1 MGMMVLAVI
10 FVHMEQS
17 NHEQTGEH
25 RQVSLWAV
33 LARSLPEWLSVQGY
47 LPCTD
52 DRTVSVHPA
61 VSRGEG
67 RYMQV
72 INAQQYVYM
81 IIEYSQRGILSWLSD
96 IVAMILSFIPACLCI
111 RFLHFLVVP
120 WWRLE
125 NSSQNIGVSSW
136 DLYWN
141 SKDIIATMVIECFC
155 SKYTVESCHQVTSI
169 MKLYFLLNT

>member
-1 MGMMVLAVI
+1 MRWVWWFWLWFSCIWSKVI
-10 FVHMEQS
+10 MSKLVNINRFLYEQCLQEVCQNGS
-17 NHEQTGEH
+17 QF
-25 RQVSLWAV
+25 RDICRA
-33 LARSLPEWLSVQGY
+33 
-47 LPCTD
+47 
-52 DRTVSVHPA
+52 PA
-61 VSRGEG
+61 
-67 RYMQV
+67 
-72 INAQQYVYM
+72 
-81 IIEYSQRGILSWLSD
+81 QRGILSWLSD